1 MEIEVRHVKGMQF
14 VANIRQHSVMIDISP
29 SEGGFDEG
37 PRPTE
42 LLIAALGACMGVY
55 SGKFCQKH
63 NLPFEGM
70 GVKLSWDRAESPT
83 RLENIKAEI
92 SLPKP
97 GRADGP
103 GPALPGAEHS
113 EERPRGEDR
122 VRLESPAVRRRYV

>member
-1 MEIEVRHVKGMQF
+1 MGMEIEVRHVKGMQF

-97 GRADGP
+97 VSQEKQA
-103 GPALPGAEHS
+103 ALMAQVQHCPVQNTLKSAPEAKI
-113 EERPRGEDR
+113 EF
-122 VRLESPAVRRRYV
+122 V